1 MEKELLITAKPFI
14 SFLYKLIM
22 ADKKNY
28 LGTAL
33 DTHLH
38 SSSHSPPT
46 GKSSKR
52 SYSPQVYRFS
62 DKEKVRYA
70 LCWPT
75 LEETKIFILYKDNK
89 LESISHKKGNPDV
102 LFQQTELCES
112 GLEKLSGLVR
122 IRDIYKCLNSELKR
136 QKQQNAVNSR
146 YIPDADFL
154 NKYRF

>member
-1 MEKELLITAKPFI
+1 
-14 SFLYKLIM
+14 M

-33 DTHLH
+33 DTRPH

-46 GKSSKR
+46 GISEGTITVSCDPFLSVKSKKSSKR
-52 SYSPQVYRFS
+52 SYSPQVSRFS
-62 DKEKVRYA
+62 DKENVRYA
-70 LCWPT
+70 VCWPT
-75 LEETKIFILYKDNK
+75 CGETRIFILYKNNK

-122 IRDIYKCLNSELKR
+122 IRDIYKYLNSELKR
-136 QKQQNAVNSR
+136 QKQQNTVNSR
-146 YIPDADFL
+146 YIPEADFL